1 VTRYFRVMKKG
12 LSKGTYKL
20 IDFDKKY
27 MTRFFRVLKND

>member
-1 VTRYFRVMKKG
+1 MKKGLSKKG